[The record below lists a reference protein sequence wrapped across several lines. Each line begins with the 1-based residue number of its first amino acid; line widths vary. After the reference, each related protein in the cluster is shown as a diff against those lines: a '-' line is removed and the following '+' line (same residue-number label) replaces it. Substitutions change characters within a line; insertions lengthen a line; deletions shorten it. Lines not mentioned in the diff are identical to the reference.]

1 VGNTLEPDSFR
12 ALDHRLNFQWLAR
25 LRWAAIFGQVTTVF
39 LVRFG
44 LRVAIPIFPIFGV
57 IALLVLFN
65 VGIVPR
71 LLTRTALGVRHVA
84 LGMILDM
91 TALTALLMLSGGAH
105 NPFSSLYVI
114 YIAFAAFVLPA
125 GWQWGL
131 VSLSVGYS
139 AALFLVPA
147 TVLEMPHVHDEH
159 ATFGLHVQGMWVALA
174 VAATLIVFFVVRIRR
189 AMDLQSA
196 ALAGARADAERNERL
211 SALATLAAGAAHEL
225 STPLG
230 TIALVSKELSLRL
243 SRTNA
248 EASVIADAALVRS
261 EVERC
266 RQILEQMAANVG
278 ALSVDSSSGT
288 QIDVAIADV
297 KARLG
302 TESSALV
309 IEIGADVSDLIVAVP
324 HGPFVY
330 ALLNLIRNAMDAS
343 SGADLGVV
351 LSVQRMEGEVYFEV
365 RDRGRGMSPDEM
377 ARIGEPFFTTKPAGK
392 GMGLGLFVTRG
403 TAEQVG
409 GSLHLESQ
417 IGVGTVARLRLPLLP
432 SEKSPL

>member
-1 VGNTLEPDSFR
+1 M
-12 ALDHRLNFQWLAR
+12 DHLLNFQWLAR
-25 LRWAAIFGQVTTVF
+25 LRWAAIFGQVTTVL

-44 LRVAIPIFPIFGV
+44 LNVAIPILPLFGV
-57 IALLVLFN
+57 ITFLVLFN
-65 VGIVPR
+65 LGIVPH
-71 LLTRTALGVRHVA
+71 LLTRTELQVRHVA

-91 TALTALLMLSGGAH
+91 TVLTALLMLSGGAH

-139 AALFLVPA
+139 AALFLVPS
-147 TVLEMPHVHDEH
+147 TVLEMPHVHGEH
-159 ATFGLHVQGMWVALA
+159 STFGLHVQGMWIALA
-174 VAATLIVFFVVRIRR
+174 VAATLIVFFVIRIRR
-189 AMDLQSA
+189 AMGLQAA
-196 ALAGARADAERNERL
+196 ALARARGDAERNERL

-243 SRTNA
+243 SRANA
-248 EASVIADAALVRS
+248 EVSVIADAGLIRS

-288 QIDVAIADV
+288 QIGVAIGDV

-302 TESSALV
+302 SDSSALV
-309 IEIGADVSDLIVAVP
+309 VETVADDMRWIVAVP

-330 ALLNLIRNAMDAS
+330 ALLNLIRNAIEAS
-343 SGADLGVV
+343 SESGRAAV
-351 LSVQRMEGEVYFEV
+351 LSVHRMEGDVLFEV
-365 RDRGRGMSPDEM
+365 RDHGQGMSPDAL
-377 ARIGEPFFTTKPAGK
+377 ARVGEPFFTTKPAGK

-432 SEKSPL
+432 SESPS

>member
-1 VGNTLEPDSFR
+1 M
-12 ALDHRLNFQWLAR
+12 DHRLNFQWLAR
-25 LRWAAIFGQVTTVF
+25 LRWAAIVGQLTTVL
-39 LVRFG
+39 LVRFE
-44 LRVAIPIFPIFGV
+44 LHVAIPILPLFGV
-57 IALLVLFN
+57 IAFLVLFN

-71 LLTRTALGVRHVA
+71 LMNRTELQVRHVA

-114 YIAFAAFVLPA
+114 YIAFAAFVLPV

-131 VSLSVGYS
+131 VTLSVGYS
-139 AALFLVPA
+139 ASLFLVPSN
-147 TVLEMPHVHDEH
+147 VLEMPHVHDEH
-159 ATFGLHVQGMWVALA
+159 SSFGLHVQGMWVALA

-189 AMDLQSA
+189 AMALQSA
-196 ALAGARADAERNERL
+196 ALARARADAERNERL

-230 TIALVSKELSLRL
+230 TIALVSKELALRL
-243 SRTNA
+243 SRANA
-248 EASVIADAALVRS
+248 DASVIADAALVRS

-278 ALSVDSSSGT
+278 ALSVDSSSGS
-288 QIDVAIADV
+288 QVAVAIADV

-302 TESSALV
+302 MESSTMMV
-309 IEIGADVSDLIVAVP
+309 ETADAADLNVAIP

-330 ALLNLIRNAMDAS
+330 ALLNLVRNAIEAS
-343 SGADLGVV
+343 AESKRAVV
-351 LSVQRMEGEVYFEV
+351 LSVQRTENDVLLEV
-365 RDRGRGMSPDEM
+365 RDHGKGMSPDDL
-377 ARIGEPFFTTKPAGK
+377 RRVGEPFFTTKPAGK
-392 GMGLGLFVTRG
+392 GMGLGVFVTRG

-409 GSLHLESQ
+409 GSLHIDSQ
-417 IGVGTVARLRLPLLP
+417 LGVGTVARLRLPLLP
-432 SEKSPL
+432 SETPIS